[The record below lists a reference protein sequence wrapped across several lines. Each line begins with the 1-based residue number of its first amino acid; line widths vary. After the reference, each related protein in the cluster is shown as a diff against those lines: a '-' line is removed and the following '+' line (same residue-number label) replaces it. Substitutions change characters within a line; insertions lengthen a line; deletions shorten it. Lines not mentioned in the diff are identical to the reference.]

1 MTNLSEVVEL
11 TVSAEGEGAATA
23 WEDAEA
29 ADEAEGEEV
38 EFEEEE
44 VGEVEGTSPF
54 AMSIKQ

>member
-1 MTNLSEVVEL
+1 MSEVVEL